1 MDWKELL
8 PALLAEKALDVRFI
22 CIKHKGEWFLKR
34 LRATIFRAEPEIPEQ
49 VLYPSYL
56 FFREKMRSADF
67 IQFLNEVTTNRF
79 PPEEQGSHT
88 DEEKLKKLN
97 LHNWE
102 ISYQVVNV
110 SLGTHMRGHS
120 TWGLDDHLLPCWNFG
135 GNLWPDISEN
145 QEETLIP
152 TDTGA
157 PYFPKSAD
165 GQAWYLYGKALPQNN
180 SLSLVDISLED
191 DRAFFRAIEIN
202 EEAGTVRCQCE
213 GTLLSQ
219 AAISLYTAT
228 PQMESK
234 RAESEVVFQLQ
245 DHPDVISLALTYAG
259 NWLDKRDVNF
269 AYQQFGVPKGIT
281 VVGGSLR
288 ENRGWA
294 LGGGVIADPTLA
306 IEKIAQANP
315 SNLAEVVSPNLEMGN
330 SYYLNTLNQS
340 RQSFSWA
347 LVGEGVVIVFFI
359 AAVILVLLRLPGNAS
374 YLAPLI
380 TALAGAVVQIATGV
394 LFKFYSSAS
403 DQTAACHNRLDRIQR
418 FFIANSA
425 CERLE
430 GEIKGMTQVALI
442 KKLNDL

>member
-8 PALLAEKALDVRFI
+8 PALLAGKTLDVRFV

-34 LRATIFRAEPEIPEQ
+34 LRVTIFRAEPRVPEQ

-56 FFREKMRSADF
+56 FFREKMCVADF
-67 IQFLNEVTTNRF
+67 IQFLNEVTTRRF

-88 DEEKLKKLN
+88 EEEKLKKLN

-102 ISYQVVNV
+102 ISYEVVNI
-110 SLGTHMRGHS
+110 SFSGHMRGNS
-120 TWGLDDHLLPCWNFG
+120 TWGLTDYLLPCWNFG
-135 GNLWPDISEN
+135 WNLWPEIQDS
-145 QEETLIP
+145 QESLIP
-152 TDTGA
+152 IDTDA
-157 PYFPKSAD
+157 PYFPGPID
-165 GQAWYLYGKALPQNN
+165 GQAWYLYEKAVQASNN
-180 SLSLVDISLED
+180 SVPIVDISLED

-202 EEAGTVRCQCE
+202 EENGIVRCQCE

-219 AAISLYTAT
+219 ATISLYTAT

-234 RAESEVVFQLQ
+234 PAESEVIFQLQ
-245 DHPDVISLALTYAG
+245 GHPDVISLALTYAG
-259 NWLDKRDVNF
+259 DWLDKRDVNL
-269 AYQQFGVPKGIT
+269 AYQQLGVPKGVT
-281 VVGGSLR
+281 VVGGSFR

-294 LGGGVIADPTLA
+294 LGGGMIADPTPA
-306 IEKIAQANP
+306 IEKIAQADP
-315 SNLAEVVSPNLEMGN
+315 SNLAAVVSPNLEMGN

-347 LVGEGVVIVFFI
+347 LVGEGVVILFFI
-359 AAVILVLLRLPGNAS
+359 AAVILFTLRLPGNAS

-380 TALAGAVVQIATGV
+380 TALAGAVVQVVTGI

-403 DQTAACHNRLDRIQR
+403 DQTTACHNRLDRIQR

-425 CERLE
+425 CESLDEASKSTTR
-430 GEIKGMTQVALI
+430 VALI